1 MGSLDAIQQ
10 LTKAIEAGNYD
21 AAPST
26 LTQGGALQIEDLSA
40 AMNNITFEN
49 THIKLQKMIT
59 VTSCKSTLA
68 QFDRQLSYGIF
79 GGGAQMEGSVGQEET
94 SDFVRITVPMAFYSH
109 TRRVTIASTMVAT
122 VDGKKSDERAAS
134 DAAIKL
140 AGDIEFDLFRGM
152 DDFSNA
158 GVFDG
163 NPNSTAA
170 LPNIHGLGLQIR
182 QSDFQVNARDQMF
195 SEFGSDD
202 SVVISVGGT
211 LTQSVVEDA
220 AVRSA
225 LNFGVA
231 NRLMVDPIVLSEYNK
246 LVYGKER
253 IILAGSPQDAL
264 GGDIRK
270 QWVSGGTVNI
280 EASQFLR
287 GKSKPSRP
295 RANSNAPIAP
305 TFTLAQTGSTAGTTL
320 AAVIYYYYVSA
331 ANEIGESVLSGMV
344 PTQSGTGGGGV
355 GSSAAALV
363 LGDKVTLTITT
374 GGGTDRYYNV
384 YRGLTASTS
393 KFIGR
398 VMRAASSTTT
408 FVDLGN
414 KLPGSVTGI
423 LVQGDTMEIKELAP
437 YSRIKLAVTD
447 LSQPEGHFRF
457 LCLAS
462 TQPRK
467 NVVVANLAGT
477 YSGSYTNTY
486 TTYLQSQ

>member
-1 MGSLDAIQQ
+1 MGPLDAIQQ

-26 LTQGGALQIEDLSA
+26 LTQGAALQIEDLSA
-40 AMNNITFEN
+40 AMNNVTFEN
-49 THIKLQKMIT
+49 THIKLQKMLT
-59 VTSCKSTLA
+59 VVSCKSTLA
-68 QFDRQLSYGIF
+68 QFDRQLSYGTF
-79 GGGAQMEGSVGQEET
+79 GGSAQMEGQIGQEET

-109 TRRVTIASTMVAT
+109 TRRVTIVSTIVAT

-140 AGDIEFDLFRGM
+140 AGDIEFDLFRGL

-163 NPNSTAA
+163 NPLVVPG
-170 LPNIHGLGLQIR
+170 LPNIHGLGLQVR

-202 SVVISVGGT
+202 SCVISAGGT
-211 LTQSVVEDA
+211 LTQSMVEDA

-231 NRLMVDPIVLSEYNK
+231 NRLMVDPVALSAYNK
-246 LVYGKER
+246 IVFGKER

-264 GGDIRK
+264 GGDIRR

-287 GKSKPSRP
+287 GKAKPARP
-295 RANSNAPIAP
+295 RGNAKAAP
-305 TFTLAQTGSTAGTTL
+305 ATLTTSHTTGGTTS
-320 AAVIYYYYVSA
+320 AAVAYYYYVTSCDE
-331 ANEIGESVLSGMV
+331 NGEGPASGV
-344 PTQSGTGGGGV
+344 TPTGSGTISIGGTAG
-355 GSSAAALV
+355 AIT
-363 LGDKVTLTITT
+363 LGDKVTLTIAAVS
-374 GGGTDRYYNV
+374 GARYFNV
-384 YRGLTASTS
+384 YRGLTASTCR
-393 KFIGR
+393 FIGR
-398 VMRAASSTTT
+398 VVAAVSGTTT
-408 FVDLGN
+408 FTDLFN

-423 LVQGDTMEIKELAP
+423 LVQGDTMEIRELAP

-457 LCLAS
+457 LCLAV

-467 NVVVANLAGT
+467 NVVVANIAGTFSGT
-477 YSGSYTNTY
+477 YST
-486 TTYLQSQ
+486 TTYSETM

>member
-1 MGSLDAIQQ
+1 MGPLDAIQQ

-26 LTQGGALQIEDLSA
+26 LTQGSALQIEDLSA
-40 AMNNITFEN
+40 AMNNVTFEN
-49 THIKLQKMIT
+49 THIKLQKMVT
-59 VTSCKSTLA
+59 VVSCKSTLA

-79 GGGAQMEGSVGQEET
+79 GGSAQMEGQIGQEET

-152 DDFSNA
+152 DDFSNT

-163 NPNSTAA
+163 NPMVVPA

-182 QSDFQVNARDQMF
+182 QSDYQVNARDQMF
-195 SEFGSDD
+195 SEYGSDD

-231 NRLMVDPIVLSEYNK
+231 NRLMVDPVVLSAYNK
-246 LVYGKER
+246 IVFGKER

-287 GKSKPSRP
+287 GKSKPA
-295 RANSNAPIAP
+295 RARSTSPAAP
-305 TFTLAQTGSTAGTTL
+305 TTLTTSHTPAGTTS
-320 AAVIYYYYVSA
+320 AATTYYYYVTA
-331 ANEIGESVLSGMV
+331 CNENGESAPSGV
-344 PTQSGTGGGGV
+344 TPTGSTTISIGG
-355 GSSAAALV
+355 SAGPVTA
-363 LGDKVTLTITT
+363 GDSVTLTIAATSNA
-374 GGGTDRYYNV
+374 RYFNV
-384 YRGLTASTS
+384 YRGLTATTER
-393 KFIGR
+393 FIGR
-398 VMRAASSTTT
+398 VLAVSGSTTT
-408 FVDLGN
+408 FLDLFN

-423 LVQGDTMEIKELAP
+423 LVQGDTMEIRELAP
-437 YSRIKLAVTD
+437 YSRIKLGVTD

-457 LCLAS
+457 LCLAV

-467 NVVVANLAGT
+467 NVVVSNLAGT
-477 YSGSYTNTY
+477 YSGTY
-486 TTYLQSQ
+486 STTTFSETM